1 MKNKLWKLAKMM
13 MNFKEYETEQ
23 GKLVVNGEIEVGTE
37 VAVENENG
45 ELQPA
50 EGEYIIDGLKV
61 TVEAGKITEVEK
73 PEEQPDEETTET
85 SEENVEEKLE
95 ETTENTETSEET
107 QPDEKDL
114 KIQELE
120 GLLAD
125 AETAIKELTTK
136 VQELEGLLSD
146 KEAAV
151 EELTAQIKELEEKI
165 NKPVEEPVKM
175 AATVKEITRPQSGAL
190 KYFQE
195 K

>member
-1 MKNKLWKLAKMM
+1 MKNKLWKLAKMI

-73 PEEQPDEETTET
+73 PEPENEPETEEQKPEEMEQTET
-85 SEENVEEKLE
+85 EEQKPEE
-95 ETTENTETSEET
+95 
-107 QPDEKDL
+107 PDEKDL

-125 AETAIKELTTK
+125 RDAII
-136 VQELEGLLSD
+136 
-146 KEAAV
+146 
-151 EELTAQIKELEEKI
+151 EELTAKLKELEDKL

-175 AATVKEITRPQSGAL
+175 CATVKEITKPQSGAL
-190 KYFQE
+190 KFFQN
-195 K
+195 

>member
-1 MKNKLWKLAKMM
+1 MKNKLWKLAKMI

-73 PEEQPDEETTET
+73 PEPENEPETEEQKPEEMEQTETEETKN
-85 SEENVEEKLE
+85 EE
-95 ETTENTETSEET
+95 
-107 QPDEKDL
+107 PDEKDL

-120 GLLAD
+120 GLLEDRD
-125 AETAIKELTTK
+125 AII
-136 VQELEGLLSD
+136 
-146 KEAAV
+146 
-151 EELTAQIKELEEKI
+151 EELTAKVKELEDKL

-175 AATVKEITRPQSGAL
+175 GATVKEITKPQSGAL
-190 KYFQE
+190 KFFQN
-195 K
+195 

>member
-73 PEEQPDEETTET
+73 PEELPAEET
-85 SEENVEEKLE
+85 EENEEKLE
-95 ETTENTETSEET
+95 ETAENNEPSEET

-125 AETAIKELTTK
+125 AETAIKELTSK
-136 VQELEGLLSD
+136 VQELEGLLAD

-151 EELTAQIKELEEKI
+151 EELTAQIKELENKI

-175 AATVKEITRPQSGAL
+175 AATVKEITKPQNGAL
-190 KYFQE
+190 KYFQ

>member
-73 PEEQPDEETTET
+73 PEEQPAEETEET
-85 SEENVEEKLE
+85 EEKLE
-95 ETTENTETSEET
+95 ETAENTDTSEEL

-120 GLLAD
+120 GLLSE
-125 AETAIKELTTK
+125 AEAAVGELTAK
-136 VQELEGLLSD
+136 VQELEGLLAD
-146 KEAAV
+146 REAAV

>member
-73 PEEQPDEETTET
+73 PEELPAEETTET
-85 SEENVEEKLE
+85 EEKLE
-95 ETTENTETSEET
+95 ETTETTETSEEL

-125 AETAIKELTTK
+125 AEAAVGELTAK

-146 KEAAV
+146 REAAI

-165 NKPVEEPVKM
+165 NKPVDPPIKLGKVVQEKQNGPVN
-175 AATVKEITRPQSGAL
+175 GAL
-190 KYFQE
+190 KYFQN
-195 K
+195 

>member
-1 MKNKLWKLAKMM
+1 MKNKLWKLAKMI

-73 PEEQPDEETTET
+73 PEPENEPEPEPEEQKPEEMEQP
-85 SEENVEEKLE
+85 
-95 ETTENTETSEET
+95 ET
-107 QPDEKDL
+107 QEPKNDEPDAKDL

-125 AETAIKELTTK
+125 RDAII
-136 VQELEGLLSD
+136 
-146 KEAAV
+146 
-151 EELTAQIKELEEKI
+151 EELNAKIKDLEEKI
-165 NKPVEEPVKM
+165 NKPVDSPIKLGKVAQEKQNCPVN
-175 AATVKEITRPQSGAL
+175 GAL
-190 KYFQE
+190 KYF
-195 K
+195 KN

>member
-1 MKNKLWKLAKMM
+1 MKNKLWKLAKMI

-50 EGEYIIDGLKV
+50 EGEYVIDGLKV
-61 TVEAGKITEVEK
+61 TVEAGKITEVEQPEPENEPETEEQK
-73 PEEQPDEETTET
+73 PEEMEQTET
-85 SEENVEEKLE
+85 EEQKPEE
-95 ETTENTETSEET
+95 
-107 QPDEKDL
+107 PDEKDL

-125 AETAIKELTTK
+125 RDAII
-136 VQELEGLLSD
+136 
-146 KEAAV
+146 
-151 EELTAQIKELEEKI
+151 EELTAKVKELEDKL

-175 AATVKEITRPQSGAL
+175 GATVKEITKPQSGAL
-190 KYFQE
+190 KFFQ
-195 K
+195 

>member
-1 MKNKLWKLAKMM
+1 MKNKLWKLAKMI

-73 PEEQPDEETTET
+73 PEPENEPETEEQKPEEMEQTETEETKN
-85 SEENVEEKLE
+85 EE
-95 ETTENTETSEET
+95 
-107 QPDEKDL
+107 PDEKDL

-125 AETAIKELTTK
+125 RDAII
-136 VQELEGLLSD
+136 
-146 KEAAV
+146 
-151 EELTAQIKELEEKI
+151 EELTAKVKELEDKL

-175 AATVKEITRPQSGAL
+175 GATVKEITKPQSGAL
-190 KYFQE
+190 KFFQN
-195 K
+195 

>member
-1 MKNKLWKLAKMM
+1 MKNKLWKLAKMI

-73 PEEQPDEETTET
+73 PEPENEPETEEQKPEEMEQTET
-85 SEENVEEKLE
+85 EEQKPEE
-95 ETTENTETSEET
+95 
-107 QPDEKDL
+107 PDEKDL

-125 AETAIKELTTK
+125 RDAII
-136 VQELEGLLSD
+136 
-146 KEAAV
+146 
-151 EELTAQIKELEEKI
+151 EELTAKLKELEDKL

-175 AATVKEITRPQSGAL
+175 GATVKEITKPQSGAL
-190 KYFQE
+190 KFFQN
-195 K
+195 

>member
-1 MKNKLWKLAKMM
+1 MKNKLWKLAKMI

-50 EGEYIIDGLKV
+50 EGEYTIDGLKV
-61 TVEAGKITEVEK
+61 TVEAGKITEVEQ
-73 PEEQPDEETTET
+73 PEEQPVEEATET

-95 ETTENTETSEET
+95 ETTETTETSEEP

-125 AETAIKELTTK
+125 RDAII
-136 VQELEGLLSD
+136 
-146 KEAAV
+146 
-151 EELTAQIKELEEKI
+151 EELTAKLKELEDKL

-190 KYFQE
+190 KFFQN
-195 K
+195 

>member
-1 MKNKLWKLAKMM
+1 MKNKLWKLAKMI

-50 EGEYIIDGLKV
+50 EGEYTIDGVKV
-61 TVEAGKITEVEK
+61 TVEAGKITEVEQ
-73 PEEQPDEETTET
+73 PEEQPVEETTET
-85 SEENVEEKLE
+85 SEETVEEKLE
-95 ETTENTETSEET
+95 ETTETTETSEET

-125 AETAIKELTTK
+125 RDSII
-136 VQELEGLLSD
+136 
-146 KEAAV
+146 
-151 EELTAQIKELEEKI
+151 EELTAKLKELEDKL

-175 AATVKEITRPQSGAL
+175 GATVKEITKPQSGAL
-190 KYFQE
+190 KFFQN
-195 K
+195 

>member
-1 MKNKLWKLAKMM
+1 MKNKLWKLAKMI

-61 TVEAGKITEVEK
+61 TVEAGKITEVEQ
-73 PEEQPDEETTET
+73 PEEENVEEITEN

-95 ETTENTETSEET
+95 ESTEATETSEDP

-125 AETAIKELTTK
+125 RDAII
-136 VQELEGLLSD
+136 
-146 KEAAV
+146 
-151 EELTAQIKELEEKI
+151 EELTAKVKELEDKL

-175 AATVKEITRPQSGAL
+175 GATVKEITKPQSGAL
-190 KYFQE
+190 KYFE
-195 K
+195 